1 MGGVLFT
8 DSAGRQVL
16 LNTRRVV
23 SVSRESSHSLLVS
36 FGNRG
41 DALYVLP
48 DAQEVMMQVCHD
60 MNQLFRRASDE

>member
-1 MGGVLFT
+1 M
-8 DSAGRQVL
+8 L

-23 SVSRESSHSLLVS
+23 SVSLESSHSLLVS

-48 DAQEVMMQVCHD
+48 DAQEMMMQVCHD
-60 MNQLFRRASDE
+60 MNQLLRRANDE